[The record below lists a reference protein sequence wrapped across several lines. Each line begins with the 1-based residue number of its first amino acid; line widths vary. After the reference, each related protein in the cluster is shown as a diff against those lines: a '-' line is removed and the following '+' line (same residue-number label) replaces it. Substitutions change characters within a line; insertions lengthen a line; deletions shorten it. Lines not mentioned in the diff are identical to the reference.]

1 MSGWNLSP
9 VGEMGVGIPPKP
21 QNQLLWAA
29 PSLLEP
35 KAGVRGML
43 YGAPRY
49 PAAGLIELHW
59 HGVEPGMAKAW

>member
-1 MSGWNLSP
+1 MESQSCGRDGEESP
-9 VGEMGVGIPPKP
+9 TKP

-49 PAAGLIELHW
+49 SAAVLIELHW
-59 HGVEPGMAKAW
+59 HGVEPGMAKPW